1 MAGGLSA
8 TGKQWVL
15 DYLFR
20 NKQES
25 VGFVYLGLIDGG
37 TITEVSDLSSIV
49 DNGIEVVTPGYTRL
63 VIEFSEIIFADNKK
77 IGYVENGLVMQFGP
91 WEVAQGEEITQ
102 AFICNVPAG
111 KSGKY
116 LAFMDLTN
124 PRKPTAGGV
133 FVLNPGD
140 LMFEVLSSV

>member
-8 TGKQWVL
+8 IGKQWVL

-37 TITEVSDLSSIV
+37 TITSESTLESICA
-49 DNGIEVVTPGYTRL
+49 GKEVVTPGYSRL
-63 VIEFSEIIFADNKK
+63 FIEFSSIKFENNSVK
-77 IGYVENGLVMQFGP
+77 GYVENEPVMQFGP
-91 WEVAQGEEITQ
+91 WEEDQGAEITQ

-111 KSGKY
+111 KSGIY
-116 LAFMDLTN
+116 IAFMDLIYV
-124 PRKPTAGGV
+124 RKPTAGGV
-133 FVLNPGD
+133 FVLNSGD
-140 LMFEVLSSV
+140 LMFEVSSSV